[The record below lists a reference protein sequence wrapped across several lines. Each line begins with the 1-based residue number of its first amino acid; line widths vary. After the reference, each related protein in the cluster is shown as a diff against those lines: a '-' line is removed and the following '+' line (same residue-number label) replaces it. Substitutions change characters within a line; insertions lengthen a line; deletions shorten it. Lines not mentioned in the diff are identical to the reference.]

1 MTRIVPL
8 KFQQAGRQYKFN
20 AQSLELKAGD
30 KVIVETDRG
39 RAMAIVVIPPREV
52 PDNEA
57 PEGLKSILRT
67 ATEEDLALAET
78 NTSREKD
85 AYRHCVERIKS
96 RKLEMKMVRAEYA
109 FDGSKIIFYFTA
121 DGRIDF
127 RELVKDLAHFFHT
140 RIEMRQIGVRDE
152 AKLVGGL
159 GICGRELCCSSFL
172 TQFNP
177 VSVKMAKE
185 QGLALNPT
193 KISGQCGRL
202 LCCLGYEFETYTQLK
217 KGMPKQGKKVM
228 WQDRE
233 CEVTH
238 QNILGQQV
246 TLRDREGNSTVVT
259 MEELRTGQP
268 NQPAETE
275 DSGEMHTTRL
285 NKSKPQGQRPQG
297 QKSQD
302 QKAQGQ
308 RSQGQRPQ
316 GQKSQGKKSQS
327 QRAQGQKPKEQGGQ
341 EQSSRKQPNR
351 GQKPENRPARPEAQN
366 AEQATKPDE
375 KQQGASPQADVAGAA
390 DAGLVVAANLTRA
403 SRENSHVGRETL
415 LPVNTDLLRQ

>member
-8 KFQQAGRQYKFN
+8 KFQQAGRQYDFN
-20 AQSLELKAGD
+20 AQNLELKAGD

-39 RAMAIVVIPPREV
+39 RAMAIVVIPPREI

-57 PEGLKSILRT
+57 PEGLKSILRI

-78 NTSREKD
+78 NTAREKD
-85 AYRHCVERIKS
+85 AYRHCVGRIKS
-96 RKLEMKMVRAEYA
+96 RNLEMKLVRAEYA

-127 RELVKDLAHFFHT
+127 RELVKDLAHHFHT

-233 CEVTH
+233 CEVTNL
-238 QNILGQQV
+238 NILRQQV
-246 TLRDREGNSTVVT
+246 TLRDREGNTT
-259 MEELRTGQP
+259 ILTLEELRTGQV

-275 DSGEMHTTRL
+275 KTGEAHTSRL
-285 NKSKPQGQRPQG
+285 NKEKPQGQRPQG
-297 QKSQD
+297 QGAREK
-302 QKAQGQ
+302 KN
-308 RSQGQRPQ
+308 QGQRPQ
-316 GQKSQGKKSQS
+316 GQRSQEQKTQGQRPKSQRG
-327 QRAQGQKPKEQGGQ
+327 QGQRPKGQGSQEQPASK
-341 EQSSRKQPNR
+341 QSSR
-351 GQKPENRPARPEAQN
+351 GQRTSGRPARPDTQK
-366 AEQATKPDE
+366 AEQAQKPEDQKNKQNPSNNETAEKKPASKRRRRGRRRPRSGSKPDPS
-375 KQQGASPQADVAGAA
+375 KQG
-390 DAGLVVAANLTRA
+390 
-403 SRENSHVGRETL
+403 E
-415 LPVNTDLLRQ
+415 

>member
-8 KFQQAGRQYKFN
+8 KFQQAGRQYKFD

-39 RAMAIVVIPPREV
+39 RAMAIVVIPPREI

-57 PEGLKSILRT
+57 PEGLKNILRT

-96 RKLEMKMVRAEYA
+96 RKLEMKLVRAEYA

-127 RELVKDLAHFFHT
+127 RELVKDLAHYFHT

-238 QNILGQQV
+238 QNILRQQV

-275 DSGEMHTTRL
+275 KSGEAHTTRL
-285 NKSKPQGQRPQG
+285 NKSKPQGQRSQG

-316 GQKSQGKKSQS
+316 GQKSQG
-327 QRAQGQKPKEQGGQ
+327 QRTQGQKPKGQGGQ
-341 EQSSRKQPNR
+341 EQSTRKQPNR
-351 GQKPENRPARPEAQN
+351 GQKPANRPASPEAQN
-366 AEQATKPDE
+366 AEQGRKPDE
-375 KQQGASPQADVAGAA
+375 KKDKQNLSTNETAGSKPSSRRRRRGRRRPRSGGKPDPSKQG
-390 DAGLVVAANLTRA
+390 
-403 SRENSHVGRETL
+403 E
-415 LPVNTDLLRQ
+415 

>member
-39 RAMAIVVIPPREV
+39 RAMAIVVIPPREI

-57 PEGLKSILRT
+57 PEGLKNILRT

-96 RKLEMKMVRAEYA
+96 RKLEMKLVRAEYA

-127 RELVKDLAHFFHT
+127 RELVKDLAHYFHT

-238 QNILGQQV
+238 QNILRQQV

-275 DSGEMHTTRL
+275 KSGEEHTTRL
-285 NKSKPQGQRPQG
+285 NKSKPQGQGSQG

-316 GQKSQGKKSQS
+316 GQKSQS
-327 QRAQGQKPKEQGGQ
+327 QRTQGQKPKGQGGQ
-341 EQSSRKQPNR
+341 EQSTRKQPNR
-351 GQKPENRPARPEAQN
+351 GQKPANRPASPEAQN
-366 AEQATKPDE
+366 AEQGRKPDE
-375 KQQGASPQADVAGAA
+375 KKDKQNLSTNETAGSKPSSRRRRRGRRRPRSGGKPDPSKQG
-390 DAGLVVAANLTRA
+390 
-403 SRENSHVGRETL
+403 E
-415 LPVNTDLLRQ
+415 